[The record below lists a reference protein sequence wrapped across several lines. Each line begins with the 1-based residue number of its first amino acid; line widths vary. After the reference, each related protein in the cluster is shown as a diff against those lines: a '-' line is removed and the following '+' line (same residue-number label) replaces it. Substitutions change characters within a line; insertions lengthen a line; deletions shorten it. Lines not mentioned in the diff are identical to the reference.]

1 MLVSTCTTAVCIA
14 PGNTYVLASWGSRL
28 LSLWRLCYLVSVYL
42 QAVLPEML
50 RPGTASPTVAEE
62 GSDQMQAVQ
71 PGTQQQRQQQQ
82 QQQARQHSGP
92 YGLLD
97 EQDVDVITMND
108 SVASAPTQQQESQP
122 QQQARQRS
130 GPYGLPHDQGGS
142 STATEDSAA
151 PQQVSSCFQYNVHAR
166 SRSGCSAA

>member
-1 MLVSTCTTAVCIA
+1 
-14 PGNTYVLASWGSRL
+14 
-28 LSLWRLCYLVSVYL
+28 LCYVVFVYL

-50 RPGTASPTVAEE
+50 RPGTVSLTVAEE
-62 GSDQMQAVQ
+62 EGTDQMQAVQ
-71 PGTQQQRQQQQ
+71 PGTQQQHQQ

-97 EQDVDVITMND
+97 EQDEDNSNMND
-108 SVASAPTQQQESQP
+108 SAALALSQQQESQP

-142 STATEDSAA
+142 STGMEDGAA
-151 PQQVSSCFQYNVHAR
+151 HQQVSSCF
-166 SRSGCSAA
+166 